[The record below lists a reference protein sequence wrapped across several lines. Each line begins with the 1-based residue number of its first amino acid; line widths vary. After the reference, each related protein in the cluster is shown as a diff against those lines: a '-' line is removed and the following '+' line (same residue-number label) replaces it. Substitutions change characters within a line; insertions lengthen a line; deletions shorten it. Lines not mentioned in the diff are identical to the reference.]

1 MVTAVV
7 CAACG
12 TSARDDDVFCEV
24 CGARL
29 ASAPLEPVDG
39 AAPVPPPPGAGA
51 PAAGEPSAGTSGD
64 GPADESADEPG
75 DGPGGDETETAPV
88 ARVAAPAP
96 GPVCRACGGTV
107 APDGYCEQCGE
118 PAVSRRDHWSE
129 RPAAWVGGVCDRGV
143 RHPRNEDAMALAASG
158 SFAALVVCD
167 GVSTAPDSD
176 VASAAAA
183 AAAVEVLVAGGPDG
197 AEPVGG
203 SAGARTAAWSALLAR
218 AAVAG
223 DDAIRA
229 TAGATHG
236 PDDVPSCTFVAAVLD
251 ASLLVVAWLGD
262 SRAYWLPD
270 AGPAEQLSADDS
282 WAGDLIARGV
292 PRVAAEASPQAHA
305 ITRWLGPDA
314 TDVTTRSTATV
325 VDEPGWVLVCSDGL
339 WNYCSPAEDVARL
352 VRESAAEVDGDPER
366 TAGALVAWAN
376 AQGGRDNVT
385 VALARVPAPA
395 SVSSDSLDTRTEPS
409 PVDGSGAGS
418 TASSTDRPTKG

>member
-1 MVTAVV
+1 MTAVA

-12 TSARDDDVFCEV
+12 AAARDEDLFCEV

-29 ASAPLEPVDG
+29 GTATGGLDPVDG
-39 AAPVPPPPGAGA
+39 AAPVPPPPPHDGT
-51 PAAGEPSAGTSGD
+51 GEVP
-64 GPADESADEPG
+64 
-75 DGPGGDETETAPV
+75 TAPV
-88 ARVAAPAP
+88 ARVGSDDAPAG
-96 GPVCRACGGTV
+96 GPVPPACRACGGTV
-107 APDGYCEQCGE
+107 AADGYCEQCGE

-129 RPAAWVGGVCDRGV
+129 RPASWVGGVCDRGV
-143 RHPRNEDAMALAASG
+143 RHARNEDAMALAAAG
-158 SFAALVVCD
+158 GFAALVVCD

-183 AAAVEVLVAGGPDG
+183 TAALEVLVAGGPDG
-197 AEPVGG
+197 PERVAG
-203 SAGARTAAWSALLAR
+203 STGARTAAWSALLAR

-229 TAGATHG
+229 TAGDAHG

-251 ASLLVVAWLGD
+251 LDLLVVAWLGD

-282 WAGDLIARGV
+282 WAGDLVARGV

-339 WNYCSPAEDVARL
+339 WNYCSPAPDVARL
-352 VRESAAEVDGDPER
+352 VQQAAAEADGDPER

-395 SVSSDSLDTRTEPS
+395 SEPSDSLDTRSVPPPT
-409 PVDGSGAGS
+409 GSSA
-418 TASSTDRPTKG
+418 ASSTDRPTKG